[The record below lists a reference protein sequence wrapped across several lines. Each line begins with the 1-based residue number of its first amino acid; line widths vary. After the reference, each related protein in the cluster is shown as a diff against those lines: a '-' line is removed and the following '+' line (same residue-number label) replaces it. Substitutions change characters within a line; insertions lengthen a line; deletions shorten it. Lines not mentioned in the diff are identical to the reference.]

1 MLAIGTGQGKIRCS
15 DPEGETRVQ
24 RRRLFLLAACLFPTA
39 GHAQSSFIGQWQGE
53 VEGIGKG
60 RLIITAI
67 KPTGEVEGRMEFE
80 LQSYVSTFGD
90 KADSATNTNYGMVS
104 GTTLAIE
111 SALGGQYELAL
122 NGGTL
127 SGTYS
132 RGTTFR
138 GKASFTK
145 V

>member
-1 MLAIGTGQGKIRCS
+1 MRGRRFILA
-15 DPEGETRVQ
+15 
-24 RRRLFLLAACLFPTA
+24 AACLLPLS
-39 GHAQSSFIGQWQGE
+39 GRAQSGFIGQWQGE
-53 VEGIGKG
+53 VEGIGKA

-67 KPTGEVEGRMEFE
+67 KPTGQVEGRMEFE

-90 KADSATNTNYGMVS
+90 KADSSTNTNYGMIS

-111 SALGGQYELAL
+111 SALGGQYELVM
-122 NGGTL
+122 NGSTL
-127 SGTYS
+127 SGTYA

-145 V
+145 A

>member
-1 MLAIGTGQGKIRCS
+1 
-15 DPEGETRVQ
+15 VQ
-24 RRRLFLLAACLFPTA
+24 RRQLILFAVCLFSEA
-39 GHAQSSFIGQWQGE
+39 GHAQSGFIGQWQGE
-53 VEGIGKG
+53 IESIGKA

-67 KPTGEVEGRMEFE
+67 KPTGQVEGRMEFE

-90 KADSATNTNYGMVS
+90 KANSSTNTNYGMVS

-111 SALGGQYELAL
+111 AALGGQYAL
-122 NGGTL
+122 SLEGNTL

-145 V
+145 G

>member
-1 MLAIGTGQGKIRCS
+1 M
-15 DPEGETRVQ
+15 Q
-24 RRRLFLLAACLFPTA
+24 RRRLFLLAACLFPA
-39 GHAQSSFIGQWQGE
+39 SGDAQSSFIGQWQGE
-53 VEGIGKG
+53 VEGIGKA

-67 KPTGEVEGRMEFE
+67 KPTGQVEGRMEFE

-90 KADSATNTNYGMVS
+90 KADSSTNTNYGMVS

-111 SALGGQYELAL
+111 AALGGRYELAL
-122 NGGTL
+122 NGSTL

-145 V
+145 A